1 MCPRD
6 ERPPVGRTLMEAL
19 IFNLILCAALAAG
32 MTFASPLL
40 GPKSE
45 LKGEKGLPYETG
57 MKPMGPP
64 SGRMAASYYRF
75 AVLFFVFDVDLA
87 FLIPWVWLKG
97 QATLGMMLSMSA
109 FLAMVALTLAYVWRK
124 GALRC

>member
-1 MCPRD
+1 MA
-6 ERPPVGRTLMEAL
+6 MAL
-19 IFNLILCAALAAG
+19 ILNFLLCAALAAG

-40 GPKSE
+40 GPRSE

-57 MKPMGPP
+57 MKPLGPP

-75 AVLFFVFDVDLA
+75 AVLFVVFDVDLA

-97 QATLGMMLSMSA
+97 QATLGMMVSMSA